1 MAINSTTRAFTIALL
16 LSASCLA
23 QSSPSQN
30 QPPAPCPSSNQTSA
44 KTPDKTQDQTAKPC
58 TPPAP
63 TAKKPT
69 SAAEQFPFPGETTKP
84 KNPPDSP
91 TPSSTSPD
99 SPSPTKTTPADA
111 AAQHPFPTQPT
122 PKLPG
127 DDSSSSSSSSS
138 NGDPNASPTDPDAT
152 PAPDPT
158 ANGDPSNPPEGTS
171 VHRRLPKPK
180 HVQSDDERVDDDLYV
195 AKFYMN
201 DENYQGAY
209 LRAKDAVSI
218 QPEYS
223 ATHFVLAQVLE
234 KMKKNDEAIAEY
246 QTYLKLDPE
255 GEKAKAAKKAL
266 AELQQIKPGKQ
277 N

>member
-1 MAINSTTRAFTIALL
+1 MAIHPITRALQAVFL

-23 QSSPSQN
+23 QSTPPQN
-30 QPPAPCPSSNQTSA
+30 PTPAPCPPPNQTTG
-44 KTPDKTQDQTAKPC
+44 KTPDQTRQTAKPC
-58 TPPAP
+58 PPAP
-63 TAKKPT
+63 PAKKPS
-69 SAAEQFPFPGETTKP
+69 SAAEQFPFPGEPGKP

-91 TPSSTSPD
+91 NPSITPPD
-99 SPSPTKTTPADA
+99 SPNPTTTTPSDA
-111 AAQHPFPTQPT
+111 ATQHPFPTQPP

-138 NGDPNASPTDPDAT
+138 GDPNAAPTPTDD
-152 PAPDPT
+152 PA

-171 VHRRLPKPK
+171 VHRKLPKVK
-180 HVQSDDERVDDDLYV
+180 RVQTDDERVDEDLSV
-195 AKFYMN
+195 AKFYIN

-223 ATHFVLAQVLE
+223 AAHFTLAEVLQ
-234 KMKKNDEAIAEY
+234 KMKKKDEAIAEY

-266 AELQQIKPGKQ
+266 AELQ
-277 N
+277 